1 MIKKLSF
8 WCFDQPLVVWQ
19 RWENLERIFFE
30 LSIIELLRK
39 SKKIKKKS
47 LSFFHAFAN
56 LWDSGKSAALKLEPK
71 TFRNRYLLIIS
82 FKNHY
87 SQRSNPSFYI
97 IGANKN
103 EHLKA

>member
-1 MIKKLSF
+1 
-8 WCFDQPLVVWQ
+8 VVWQ
-19 RWENLERIFFE
+19 RWENLERIFFQ

-82 FKNHY
+82 FKNIYNLEFMHKKEGGRTDG
-87 SQRSNPSFYI
+87 QTDRQ
-97 IGANKN
+97 A
-103 EHLKA
+103 